1 MLVLLENKPLYG
13 YELLKVLRDRFE
25 GVWTPQTGTV
35 YPALKRLEE
44 LLAKTA
50 EAGLEERSHLVQAS
64 VGEDETGEALQ
75 VLDLSNSSV
84 RDLNNHV
91 VYARDRERSH
101 RQAAAL
107 LKFAAAHLCR
117 EVYAFDITDNFL
129 AYLVDTEHPTAMP
142 SGRFYERG
150 VQ

>member
-1 MLVLLENKPLYG
+1 MSENNGLFVELKRDELQKMLTFRAGAHMHRVA
-13 YELLKVLRDRFE
+13 VH
-25 GVWTPQTGTV
+25 TGR
-35 YPALKRLEE
+35 LKRLEE

-150 VQ
+150 MQ